1 MDLREQK
8 ESKVPVSWFYLLS
21 FIFYNNTN
29 LLVVY
34 WYPGEHELFSS
45 KTFFQHNFAP
55 TKKKRIVTGTCNNCV
70 TYVTYNREKLYLSTL

>member
-1 MDLREQK
+1 VDLREQK

-34 WYPGEHELFSS
+34 WYPGEHELFSAKLFS
-45 KTFFQHNFAP
+45 NITLLP
-55 TKKKRIVTGTCNNCV
+55 PKKRG
-70 TYVTYNREKLYLSTL
+70 